1 MTSAETLRPAP
12 PYPWFPAFP
21 GPPSREKRLMSR
33 ISVTVLAGCVLA
45 ALLVPAEAARK
56 KVRVPDRFDG
66 SWTITAVTEEGPCPA
81 STRYQVQ
88 IKDSDASIPG
98 DEIDVDGGVSQGGT
112 VQATIVK
119 GANRV
124 PIAGTLD
131 AAGSGS
137 GTWRTTGGIVGCSGR
152 WSARRSG

>member
-21 GPPSREKRLMSR
+21 RPPSREKRLMSR
-33 ISVTVLAGCVLA
+33 IS
-45 ALLVPAEAARK
+45 EAARK